1 MNTTPITPKHLA
13 LAAVACTVFL
23 PLAAHAQ
30 TFTDNAANPIYAKG
44 YTGLGGDT
52 PGFGAFKV
60 VCAGVSAG
68 TFVASASEAE
78 AGNGNPG
85 SIDTGGKAFGMYAQ
99 TPDAVTTVTRTF
111 RVSSR
116 ASGLTSGDS
125 FSLDFVTGYNDG
137 ANGGGSAGVALVTAA
152 GPVGDFHYQSGNK
165 YFFNGAAIPGQQ
177 YATGA
182 LHLVYTLTSATAYS
196 LKVTGA
202 VTYSGSG
209 TYTGPITGFQVQ
221 QKNAGG
227 KDPAYN
233 AYFNAPALTCV
244 PAAP

>member
-1 MNTTPITPKHLA
+1 MNSLTATKSLG

-23 PLAAHAQ
+23 PLSAYAQ
-30 TFTDNAANPIYAKG
+30 TTDTAANPIYAKG

-52 PGFGAFKV
+52 PGFGAFQV
-60 VCAGVSAG
+60 VTAGGASAG
-68 TFVASASEAE
+68 TFAASASEAE

-99 TPDAVTTVTRTF
+99 APDAACTVTRPF
-111 RVSSR
+111 RTAAR
-116 ASGLTSGDS
+116 PSGLTVGDS

-137 ANGGGSAGVALVTAA
+137 ANGGGSAGVALLSAA

-165 YFFNGAAIPGQQ
+165 YFFDGKVIAGRQ

-182 LHLVYTLTSATAYS
+182 LHLVYTLTSQAAYS
-196 LKVTGA
+196 LQITGA
-202 VTYSGSG
+202 ITYSGTG
-209 TYTGPITGFQVQ
+209 TFAGPITGFQVQ
-221 QKNAGG
+221 QRNAGG
-227 KDPAYN
+227 KDPAHN
-233 AYFNAPALTCV
+233 AYFNTLDLKCV